1 MEDAVTAMIMA
12 FSVLV
17 FVIALSLCMYMV
29 NQVTVTSEQILYSSD
44 KTNFMENIEMTEE
57 NIITRNVDFDT
68 IVPTLYRYF
77 KENFCVKIVDGTS
90 TSDELLQIFDIKIEG
105 DVRSAETTDLDDLT
119 EVDEQ
124 HKKKAYTALRM
135 IYGDSSKRTYLF
147 QSPWLGD
154 TSKDIKTRIDFY
166 VSGKAGYINNTYVDY
181 ESRTGINFRNL
192 KDIKEWYDSS
202 EDNIIE
208 ESFVEYNFSG
218 DTITTEDGTES
229 ITGDK
234 QAESK
239 IIIIY
244 TLRTRT

>member
-44 KTNFMENIEMTEE
+44 KTNFMENIEISEYGVTK
-57 NIITRNVDFDT
+57 RNVDFDV

-77 KENFCVKIVDGTS
+77 KENFCVKIVDATGTEE
-90 TSDELLQIFDIKIEG
+90 ELIQIFDLKIEG
-105 DVRSAETTDLDDLT
+105 DVRTAETTEAGSRTRKQSSLCS
-119 EVDEQ
+119 
-124 HKKKAYTALRM
+124 
-135 IYGDSSKRTYLF
+135 IYGDSSKRAYLY
-147 QSPWLGD
+147 QAPWLGN
-154 TSKDIKTRIDFY
+154 TSRDVKTRIDFF
-166 VSGKAGYINNTYVDY
+166 VSGKSGYINNTFVDY
-181 ESRTGINFRNL
+181 THVDGIIKNIV
-192 KDIKEWYDSS
+192 DIKDWYDES
-202 EDNIIE
+202 ENHIIE

-218 DTITTEDGTES
+218 DTITTEDGTET

-234 QAESK
+234 QVESK

-244 TLRTRT
+244 TLRERT